1 MIERRRLGALEVSA
15 LGLGCMSMTPVY
27 GTPDGNEAIATIHRA
42 PELGID
48 FIDTSDA
55 YAHGA
60 NEELI
65 GRAIAGQRNKYILA
79 TKFGNIRLP
88 DGTPSAKGN
97 PEYVSEA
104 CDASL
109 RRLGTDVIDLYF
121 IHRVDDTV
129 PVEDTVGAMKALVQA
144 GKVRYLGISEAAPA
158 TIRRAYAT
166 HPLAAV
172 QTEYSLWTRDVE
184 SNGVRDVCK
193 ELGIGFI
200 AYSPLGRGFLTGAI
214 SNSGTL
220 AGKDVRLS
228 MPRFQSENLEH
239 NLGLLDSLTRL
250 AAAES
255 RMPAELAIAWLVSR
269 QPPLVVLAGSS
280 RRRWLEANAAAT
292 GVMLSERAKEELDRI
307 FAPGAAKGDRY
318 PPGQMRRL
326 GL

>member
-1 MIERRRLGALEVSA
+1 MERRRLGALEVSA
-15 LGLGCMSMTPVY
+15 VGLGCMSMTPVY
-27 GTPDGNEAIATIHRA
+27 GNPDPDEAIATIHRA

-60 NEELI
+60 NEELV
-65 GRAIAGQRNKYILA
+65 GRAIAGRRNKYVLA
-79 TKFGNIRLP
+79 TKFGNIRLA
-88 DGTPSAKGN
+88 DGTPSAKGD
-97 PEYVSEA
+97 PAHVAAA

-109 RRLGTDVIDLYF
+109 KRLGTDMIDLYF

-129 PVEDTVGAMKALVQA
+129 PIEDTVGAMKKLVEA
-144 GKVRYLGISEAAPA
+144 GKVRHIGISEAATA
-158 TIRRAYAT
+158 TIRRAHAV

-184 SNGVRDVCK
+184 GGVLATCK

-200 AYSPLGRGFLTGAI
+200 AYSPLGRGFLTGTVGGGE
-214 SNSGTL
+214 SLSS
-220 AGKDVRLS
+220 KDVRLS
-228 MPRFQSENLEH
+228 MPRFQGDNMQHNLE
-239 NLGLLDSLTRL
+239 LLAGLKRVAGEVGKS
-250 AAAES
+250 
-255 RMPAELAIAWLVSR
+255 PAQVAIAWLLSR

-280 RRRWLEANAAAT
+280 RRRWLEENAAAADIKLT
-292 GVMLSERAKEELDRI
+292 EKAKQDLDRI
-307 FAPGAAKGDRY
+307 FAPGATKGDRY